1 MTRRREFNDYKS
13 HAHTRI
19 IHILF
24 IINLRSHIILY
35 KSSEM
40 ISTAVD
46 RPLIKHINVSERA
59 AFRPRAQIRS
69 IHSDLIINFSSAH
82 IINNSNNNVN
92 ACTLRCARRVCIV
105 FCRFLARSC
114 VNKTL
119 VGDTRFR
126 DVDVCI
132 CPSFVLM

>member
-13 HAHTRI
+13 HAHTPI

-46 RPLIKHINVSERA
+46 RPLIKRINVSERA

-92 ACTLRCARRVCIV
+92 ACTSACAL
-105 FCRFLARSC
+105 FFLLFLIRSC

-119 VGDTRFR
+119 VDGFVMYTFAYVRFL
-126 DVDVCI
+126 C
-132 CPSFVLM
+132 